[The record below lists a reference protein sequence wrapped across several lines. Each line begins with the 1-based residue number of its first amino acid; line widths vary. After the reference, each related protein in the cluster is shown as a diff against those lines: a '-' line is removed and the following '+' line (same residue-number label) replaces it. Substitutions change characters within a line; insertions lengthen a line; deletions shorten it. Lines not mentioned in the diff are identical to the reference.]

1 MLLPITMA
9 LAILLQPAPRDP
21 ALAPGVWRAN
31 DQVAPLDGRRT
42 VTQTLYSS
50 SDIPQRF
57 GGPTVGILVLRCAAG
72 SREAMVAWPGAFFS
86 SRGAWVWWRVDG
98 SEIREESWSNIQGM
112 TSGVRSNDPNRLLD
126 AIETGDQLVIRVQDH
141 STSQDIVFDLGDGAT
156 AVHAIREACP

>member
-1 MLLPITMA
+1 M
-9 LAILLQPAPRDP
+9 
-21 ALAPGVWRAN
+21 
-31 DQVAPLDGRRT
+31 
-42 VTQTLYSS
+42 
-50 SDIPQRF
+50 
-57 GGPTVGILVLRCAAG
+57 
-72 SREAMVAWPGAFFS
+72 
-86 SRGAWVWWRVDG
+86 WWRVDG